1 MEKIRL
7 SENTA
12 ANDALSEKYTA
23 LILSIVFNRLYTLRN
38 QIIHGG
44 ATYGS
49 SVNRKQL
56 RDCTLLL
63 EQIVPVII
71 DLMMDGKNE
80 VWVIRFTL

>member
-1 MEKIRL
+1 M
-7 SENTA
+7 
-12 ANDALSEKYTA
+12 
-23 LILSIVFNRLYTLRN
+23 RN

-80 VWVIRFTL
+80 VWGDPVYPVTIKDDLKIQP